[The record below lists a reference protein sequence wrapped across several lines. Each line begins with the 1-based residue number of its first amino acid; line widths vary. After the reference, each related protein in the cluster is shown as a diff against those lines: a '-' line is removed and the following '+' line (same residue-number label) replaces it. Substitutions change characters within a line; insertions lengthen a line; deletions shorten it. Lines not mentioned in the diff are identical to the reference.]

1 MYLRA
6 SLGFWKR
13 HTSSC
18 YSPCDVQP
26 NSFLLVLGDNRDYSE
41 RWPMS
46 IWKCSADTHGY
57 SGIVAASLTHC
68 GEPSWHTK
76 QRVNSCGGKC
86 CHQDDSQK
94 MLFVSQVD
102 EISEEVWVDHC
113 SYPQADRPQQQFP
126 TVPVW
131 LPDLS
136 FCFPSVTQASVLSI
150 QENRER
156 IRRLSPYPL
165 LRRQIL
171 PLYASWSRN
180 IFVTIIDRSPITENA
195 ARIHDDD
202 DDDNF
207 I

>member
-126 TVPVW
+126 TVICLAPWFLIGYSSV
-131 LPDLS
+131 S
-136 FCFPSVTQASVLSI
+136 FVHSRKPREDKGTVPFSSIEKRHSTASRFVI
-150 QENRER
+150 EKHFRHD
-156 IRRLSPYPL
+156 YW
-165 LRRQIL
+165 QITNHWKCS
-171 PLYASWSRN
+171 ADTWWWWWW
-180 IFVTIIDRSPITENA
+180 
-195 ARIHDDD
+195 
-202 DDDNF
+202 
-207 I
+207 